1 MRPTLLPNLRRLW
14 RDARTIQLG
23 TEPSS
28 AVVIEFAD
36 SRAARV
42 LDLLDGTRT
51 ALHVVAD
58 AQALGVAPAHAR
70 QIIDQL
76 RAAGLVVGVHTLLP
90 AGMAEPIRQRL
101 TAEAAALA
109 LRRTVARSGERRTP
123 ADMLRRRAAARVVVA
138 GTGPLVAPIATALAS
153 AGVGHVD
160 PAVDGWVN
168 TTDVLIGGLLPGDAN
183 RARAIATVDAVI
195 RAAPGTQTTPVRET
209 GASFVVRVG
218 SRLPKVLAE
227 RGFRTHHVPRLDVS
241 VREGVVVVG
250 PLVRPASSPCHACLE
265 LHRRDRDPAWPVLAA
280 QLATG
285 RAGEPETCALT
296 TGLAGAAYAVEE
308 VLAYLDGTGY
318 GTDGAC
324 VEVWAP
330 GRLRRRAW
338 LPHPRCDC
346 RRRRRTTISA

>member
-14 RDARTIQLG
+14 RDGRTIQLG

-28 AVVIEFAD
+28 AVVIEFPEA
-36 SRAARV
+36 RAARV

-51 ALHVVAD
+51 ELHVVAD
-58 AQALGVAPAHAR
+58 AQALGVPEAYAR
-70 QIIDQL
+70 QVIDQL
-76 RAAGLVVGVHTLLP
+76 RDAGLVIGAHTLLP
-90 AGMAEPIRQRL
+90 AGMAEPVRHRL

-109 LRRTVARSGERRTP
+109 LRRIVTHGSRTP
-123 ADMLRRRAAARVVVA
+123 ADVLRRRAAARVVVA
-138 GTGPLVAPIATALAS
+138 GTGPLVAPIATSLAS

-160 PAVDGWVN
+160 PAVDGWVS
-168 TTDVLIGGLLPGDAN
+168 TSDVLIGGLLPGDAN
-183 RARAIATVDAVI
+183 RARAIATVDAVT

-218 SRLPKVLAE
+218 TRLPKVLAE

-241 VREGVVVVG
+241 VRDGVVVVG
-250 PLVRPASSPCHACLE
+250 PLVRPAGSPCHACLE

-280 QLATG
+280 QLATS

-308 VLAYLDGTGY
+308 VLAYLDGSGY
-318 GTDGAC
+318 RTDGAF

-330 GRLRRRAW
+330 GRLRRRTW

-346 RRRRRTTISA
+346 RRRRRGTISA